1 MLSVKNLHASVDDKE
16 ILRGIDLD
24 VKAGEVHAIMGPN
37 GSGKSTLASVL
48 AGNEKFNRDGRIG
61 DFSGARPAGD
71 VDRGSGAAGVVPRL
85 PVSGR
90 DSRRVDG
97 QFYEDGRSGTT

>member
-37 GSGKSTLASVL
+37 GSGKSTLESVL
-48 AGNEKFNRDGRIG
+48 AGNE
-61 DFSGARPAGD
+61 
-71 VDRGSGAAGVVPRL
+71 
-85 PVSGR
+85 
-90 DSRRVDG
+90 
-97 QFYEDGRSGTT
+97 

>member
-1 MLSVKNLHASVDDKE
+1 MKMVFGHLYKQPYCKNCSSGRK
-16 ILRGIDLD
+16 R
-24 VKAGEVHAIMGPN
+24 EVH
-37 GSGKSTLASVL
+37 
-48 AGNEKFNRDGRIG
+48 RDGRIG